1 MNFLSIIAELVFQLL
16 ALMGCIFLIKIV
28 IDDKE

>member
-16 ALMGCIFLIKIV
+16 ALAGCILLIKAV
-28 IDDKE
+28 INDED

>member
-16 ALMGCIFLIKIV
+16 DLLGCILLIKIV
-28 IDDKE
+28 MNDKE